1 MGYEDTRQ
9 KILSTL
15 MQRPNNTEIQP
26 GAHQDFALS
35 LLEYIRSVE
44 LISGSTL
51 IGVAEEDTMPV
62 QSNIGN
68 ESYIAGVPSQS
79 VIVYKNFINKYGEP
93 ISVITEN
100 ESKFVILFWNKQ
112 YWEKQEISIS
122 VSNIDTSKF
131 ATAEQGAKADTATAE
146 IDALKKTVKT
156 IEDSVVDIESKLTE
170 SFDFIPFAGLSTIL
184 IEDII
189 QAGATSTNGEV
200 FFNVTT
206 QTFIYLLD
214 GSYYGTWL
222 NGDDYGAGSLYG
234 HFPKKNAVYYT
245 QSALYE
251 WNGSALNEIFNRG
264 EGSDSNIDT
273 SKFATAEQGAKADTA
288 IQYVGVEFHE
298 WSKDEN
304 IYNGRYLNAQR
315 VSDENGHY
323 VAVNIDAKIVEVED
337 ASLDRDGLVS
347 AYNLK
352 VLLESINN
360 QITNLDK
367 KITAIQS
374 GNTTEGIDSLA
385 EIKSFLDGMKDT
397 ENLQDK
403 LTEAGAMD
411 ESLVQQIA
419 SEVVE
424 EAIKDIDGEITPTY
438 DESSGKLTL
447 S

>member
-9 KILSTL
+9 KIISTL

-122 VSNIDTSKF
+122 FSNIDTSKF

-146 IDALKKTVKT
+146 IDALKKTVKK
-156 IEDSVVDIESKLTE
+156 IEDSVVDIE

-189 QAGATSTNGEV
+189 QRGALSTIGEV

-206 QTFIYLLD
+206 QTFIYLSD
-214 GSYYGTWL
+214 GSYYAEWQ
-222 NGDDYGAGSLYG
+222 NGKDYGKASLYG
-234 HFPKKNAVYYT
+234 HSPKKNAVYYT

-251 WNGSALNEIFNRG
+251 WNGSALN
-264 EGSDSNIDT
+264 
-273 SKFATAEQGAKADTA
+273 
-288 IQYVGVEFHE
+288 
-298 WSKDEN
+298 
-304 IYNGRYLNAQR
+304 
-315 VSDENGHY
+315 
-323 VAVNIDAKIVEVED
+323 
-337 ASLDRDGLVS
+337 
-347 AYNLK
+347 
-352 VLLESINN
+352 
-360 QITNLDK
+360 
-367 KITAIQS
+367 
-374 GNTTEGIDSLA
+374 
-385 EIKSFLDGMKDT
+385 
-397 ENLQDK
+397 
-403 LTEAGAMD
+403 
-411 ESLVQQIA
+411 
-419 SEVVE
+419 
-424 EAIKDIDGEITPTY
+424 
-438 DESSGKLTL
+438 
-447 S
+447 